1 MNTDQIRKE
10 TYKPRQK
17 IVPQYSVRKSCLF
30 LRAGEVY
37 RSLGRP
43 KRPDIV
49 RFDPTEFGHL
59 LARLSLPVGR
69 GASYRRDGALHSR
82 CHPPITSATAMR
94 MTGILTQ
101 AERKGQDRSVR
112 PLR

>member
-17 IVPQYSVRKSCLF
+17 IVPQYSIRKSCLF

-59 LARLSLPVGR
+59 LARLSLPAWPR
-69 GASYRRDGALHSR
+69 WQLLYCGAMVCDILAAIRRLRVPPR
-82 CHPPITSATAMR
+82 CA
-94 MTGILTQ
+94 
-101 AERKGQDRSVR
+101 
-112 PLR
+112 